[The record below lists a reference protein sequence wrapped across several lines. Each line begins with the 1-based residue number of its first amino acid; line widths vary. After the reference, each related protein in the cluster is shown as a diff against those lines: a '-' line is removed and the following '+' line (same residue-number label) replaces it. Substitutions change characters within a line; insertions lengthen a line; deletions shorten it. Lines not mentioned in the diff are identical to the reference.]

1 MRLLV
6 DHMAK
11 RRTEMK
17 WLLVLMALFASNC
30 YAGERIGVVV
40 PSPEEEQVKGLLER
54 LSTAVDN
61 EDPKAY
67 LACLTPDLAAK
78 NRKKV
83 VLRFLEHDLSM
94 EVEKVEIL
102 DAGESTIEFVAK
114 YTVYEDGNPSTVVST
129 VVAEKAGDTLLLS
142 KEEILSQTTP
152 KQKQTVPVAFAERIP
167 ACANGRCPLPL
178 AAVQQKAGPEVPEG
192 ISGFNDENGN
202 PDPNGIMWIDPLQ
215 LLARFPDKYGVPP
228 CIRAELAR
236 EAAAKRALAK
246 KP

>member
-6 DHMAK
+6 AIICMTYSSA
-11 RRTEMK
+11 
-17 WLLVLMALFASNC
+17 

-40 PSPEEEQVKGLLER
+40 PSPDEEQVKGLLER

-78 NRKKV
+78 NRKKI
-83 VLRFLEHDLSM
+83 VLQFLEHDLSM

-102 DAGESTIEFVAK
+102 DAGNETIEFVAR
-114 YTVYEDGNPSTVVST
+114 YTVYEDGNPSPVVSS
-129 VVAEKAGDTLLLS
+129 VVAAKEGEALLLS

-152 KQKQTVPVAFAERIP
+152 QQKQTAAVAFAERMP
-167 ACANGRCPLPL
+167 ACPDGRCPLPKPV
-178 AAVQQKAGPEVPEG
+178 AQQKAGPEVLEG
-192 ISGFNDENGN
+192 ISAFNDENGN

-228 CIRAELAR
+228 CMRAELAR

>member
-1 MRLLV
+1 
-6 DHMAK
+6 
-11 RRTEMK
+11 MK
-17 WLLVLMALFASNC
+17 WLFALIALLASTC

-67 LACLTPDLAAK
+67 LACLTSDLATK

-94 EVEKVEIL
+94 EVNKLEIL
-102 DAGESTIEFVAK
+102 EAGESTIEFVAK
-114 YTVYEDGNPSTVVST
+114 YTVYEDGNPSTVVSS

-152 KQKQTVPVAFAERIP
+152 KQKQTAAVAGAERMP
-167 ACANGRCPLPL
+167 ACANGRCPLPQPV
-178 AAVQQKAGPEVPEG
+178 AQQKAGPEVLEG
-192 ISGFNDENGN
+192 IAAFNDENGN

-228 CIRAELAR
+228 CMRAELAK

-246 KP
+246 RP